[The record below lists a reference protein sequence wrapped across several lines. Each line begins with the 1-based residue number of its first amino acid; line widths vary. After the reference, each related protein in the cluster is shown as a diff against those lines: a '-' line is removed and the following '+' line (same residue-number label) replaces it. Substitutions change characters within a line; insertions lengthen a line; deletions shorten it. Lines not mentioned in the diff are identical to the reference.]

1 MPKASTYNTVGQ
13 REDIADVLTILE
25 PESCPFVSMA
35 NKATASGTFFE
46 VQVDDLST
54 ANFDGV
60 NEGEDVTAF
69 DNKSANRARI
79 GNYIQKFRRTYAVSD
94 IAELVDTA
102 GVANEFAASEAKA
115 VREIKRDLEA
125 AVCSAQDRQA
135 DSGAYKTRGMFKW
148 LGVGGQPSDV
158 PTFAQ
163 NVANDTTGTQ
173 TEATF
178 NSVLQELYEANGMP
192 GGQLTLIAGP
202 QLKKEISDF
211 ARQAGGAGFSFSVTQ
226 PAESKKITLT
236 VNLYEGDFGNVAIIP
251 TLWNLRTSGSVAIL
265 PSVFLSRTSGSS
277 TIDGDA
283 GLLIDPEYV
292 AIHTLKAESNSELEN
307 QGGGRRG
314 FCDVIAGLACHMP
327 KAHGF
332 FN

>member
-1 MPKASTYNTVGQ
+1 MAKAASYNTAGN
-13 REDIADVLTILE
+13 RESLLDVITILE
-25 PESCPFVSMA
+25 PESTPLTSMA
-35 NKATASGTFFE
+35 NKLNATGTFNE

-54 ANFDGV
+54 ATFDGV
-60 NEGEDVTAF
+60 NEGEDVTSF
-69 DNKSANRARI
+69 DNKAVNRARI
-79 GNYIQKFRRTYAVSD
+79 GNYVQKFRRTYAVSD
-94 IAELVDTA
+94 IQEIVDTA
-102 GVANEFAASEAKA
+102 GVASEFANAESKA
-115 VREIKRDLEA
+115 IRETKRDMEA
-125 AVCSAQDRQA
+125 AFCSSQDRQA
-135 DSGAYKTRGMFKW
+135 DSGTGSPYKTRGMFKF
-148 LGVGGQPSDV
+148 LGVGGQPSDI
-158 PTFAQ
+158 PAFAQ
-163 NVANDTTGTQ
+163 NVANDTSATQ

-202 QLKKEISDF
+202 TLKKEISDF
-211 ARQAGGAGFSFSVTQ
+211 SRQAGGAGFAFQVTQ

-236 VNLYEGDFGNVAIIP
+236 VNLYEGDFGTVAIVP
-251 TLWNLRTSGSVAIL
+251 STLLLRTSGSA
-265 PSVFLSRTSGSS
+265 

-314 FCDVIAGLACHMP
+314 YCDVIAGLAVMSP
-327 KAHGF
+327 KAHGY

>member
-1 MPKASTYNTVGQ
+1 
-13 REDIADVLTILE
+13 
-25 PESCPFVSMA
+25 MA

-69 DNKSANRARI
+69 DNKAANRARI

-135 DSGAYKTRGMFKW
+135 DSGAGAPYKTRGMFKW

-158 PTFAQ
+158 PAFAQ

-178 NSVLQELYEANGMP
+178 NGVLQSLYEANGMP

-211 ARQAGGAGFSFSVTQ
+211 ARQAGGAGFAFSVTQ

-236 VNLYEGDFGNVAIIP
+236 VNLYEGDFGTVAI
-251 TLWNLRTSGSVAIL
+251 V
-265 PSVFLSRTSGSS
+265 PSVFLNRTSGSS

>member
-13 REDIADVLTILE
+13 REDLSDVLTILE
-25 PESCPFVSMA
+25 PESTPFVSMA
-35 NKATASGTFFE
+35 NKATATGTFFE
-46 VQVDDLST
+46 VQVDDLSVVD
-54 ANFDGV
+54 FSGV
-60 NEGEDVTAF
+60 GEGEDVTSF
-69 DNKSANRARI
+69 SNKAENRARI

-135 DSGAYKTRGMFKW
+135 DSGAGAPYKTRGMFKW

-158 PTFAQ
+158 PAFAQ
-163 NVANDTTGTQ
+163 NIANDTTGTQ

-236 VNLYEGDFGNVAIIP
+236 VNLYEGDFGTVAI
-251 TLWNLRTSGSVAIL
+251 V
-265 PSVFLSRTSGSS
+265 PSVFLNRTSGSS

>member
-13 REDIADVLTILE
+13 REDLSDVLTILE

-35 NKATASGTFFE
+35 NKATATGTFFE
-46 VQVDDLST
+46 VQVDDLSVVD
-54 ANFDGV
+54 FSGV
-60 NEGEDVTAF
+60 GEGEDVTSF
-69 DNKSANRARI
+69 SNKAENRARI

-135 DSGAYKTRGMFKW
+135 DSGAGAPYKTRGMFKW

-158 PTFAQ
+158 PAFAQ

-236 VNLYEGDFGNVAIIP
+236 VNLYSGDFGDVAI
-251 TLWNLRTSGSVAIL
+251 V
-265 PSVFLSRTSGSS
+265 PSVFLNRTSGSS

>member
-1 MPKASTYNTVGQ
+1 MPKASTYSTVGQ
-13 REDIADVLTILE
+13 REDLSDVLTILE
-25 PESCPFVSMA
+25 PESTPFVSMA
-35 NKATASGTFFE
+35 NKATATGTFFE

-69 DNKSANRARI
+69 DNKAANRARI

-102 GVANEFAASEAKA
+102 GVANEFSASEAKA
-115 VREIKRDLEA
+115 VREIKRDFEA

-135 DSGAYKTRGMFKW
+135 DSGAGAPYKTRGMFKW

-211 ARQAGGAGFSFSVTQ
+211 ARQAGGAGFAFSVTQ

-236 VNLYEGDFGNVAIIP
+236 VNLYEGDFGTVAI
-251 TLWNLRTSGSVAIL
+251 V
-265 PSVFLSRTSGSS
+265 PSVFLNRTSGSS